1 MIKNGILTLITLFF
15 CVSLVAQPHTL
26 LSGKVVS
33 TDKTIVDF
41 ATVYLKGT
49 QYGCT
54 TDERGIYHLPA
65 PAGKYTLVVSAVGFE
80 TYEKAIEI
88 VSDGRTKQT
97 VVLKPSVTE
106 LDEVVVTSTGV
117 GRVKKS
123 AFNAVAVDTKE
134 LHNSTK
140 SLSEALNQLPGM
152 KLRESG
158 GVGSDMQLM
167 LDGFSGKH
175 VKVFID
181 GVPQEGAGT
190 AFDLNNIPVNFAE
203 RIEVY
208 KGVVPVG
215 FGTDALGGVVNIVTN
230 KKRRNWFLDASYS
243 YGSFNTHKSYVNFG
257 QTFKNGLMYEIN
269 AFQNY
274 SDNDYYIDN
283 YITEFGDDGITES
296 TDKKKIYHVKR
307 FNDTFH
313 NEAVIGKIGIMD
325 KSWADRLVFSF
336 NYSNFYK
343 GIQTGVYQYVVF
355 GQKHRKGYS
364 FVPSVEYRK
373 RNLLIEGLDVS
384 ATANYNHN
392 ITHNIDTASY
402 KYNWLGD
409 KKYTGTP
416 GEQSHQNNESKNTN
430 WNGTFTA
437 NYRIGEVHTFTLN
450 HVISTFHRTTRSYI
464 SGSSKLSDFSIPKKT
479 RKNITGL
486 SYRYMPSDKWNV
498 SAFAKYYNQYNEGP
512 VSQNADG
519 IGNYIL
525 LKKHLSSL
533 GYGAAGTY
541 FIVKDLQAKL
551 SYEKAYRLPT
561 TDELFGDEDLEA
573 GKADLKPERSDNFN
587 LNLSYS
593 YHIGKHAIY
602 VEGSLIYRDTKDYIK
617 RGLSQVSNMSFGY
630 YENHGRVKTKGYNIS
645 LRYNYSRW
653 FNAGGTFNSMNARD
667 EEKYRAGGTQQE
679 SLTYGQ
685 RIPNQPY
692 LYANFDASLTWHDL
706 FAKGNVLTL
715 GYDGYYQHDFPLY
728 WENLGD
734 PTTKI
739 RVPEQL
745 SHNLSIG
752 YSLKGGRYNL
762 SFECRNLTNAKLY
775 DNFSLQKAGRAFY
788 GKIRVNFRN

>member
-343 GIQTGVYQYVVF
+343 EIQTGVYQYVVF

-788 GKIRVNFRN
+788 GKIRVNFGN

>member
-15 CVSLVAQPHTL
+15 CVSLVAQPRIL

-140 SLSEALNQLPGM
+140 SLSEALSQLPGM

-175 VKVFID
+175 VKIFID

-313 NEAVIGKIGIMD
+313 NEAVIGKIGIID

-343 GIQTGVYQYVVF
+343 EIQTGVYQYVVF

-788 GKIRVNFRN
+788 GKIRVNFGN

>member
-15 CVSLVAQPHTL
+15 CVSLVAQPRTL
-26 LSGKVVS
+26 FSGKVVS

-175 VKVFID
+175 VKIFID

-190 AFDLNNIPVNFAE
+190 AFDLYNIPVNFAE

-313 NEAVIGKIGIMD
+313 NEAVIGKIGVMD

-343 GIQTGVYQYVVF
+343 EIQTGVYQYVVF

-512 VSQNADG
+512 VSQNSDG

-653 FNAGGTFNSMNARD
+653 FNIGGTFNSMNARD

-788 GKIRVNFRN
+788 GKIRVNFGN

>member
-1 MIKNGILTLITLFF
+1 M
-15 CVSLVAQPHTL
+15 
-26 LSGKVVS
+26 SGKVVS

-215 FGTDALGGVVNIVTN
+215 FGTDALGGVINIVTN

-343 GIQTGVYQYVVF
+343 EIQTGVYQYVVF

-402 KYNWLGD
+402 KYNWLGE

-788 GKIRVNFRN
+788 GKIRVNFGN

>member
-15 CVSLVAQPHTL
+15 CVSLVAQPRML

-215 FGTDALGGVVNIVTN
+215 FGTDALGGVINIVTN

-343 GIQTGVYQYVVF
+343 EIQTGVYQYVVF

-512 VSQNADG
+512 VSQNSDG

-788 GKIRVNFRN
+788 GKIRVNFGN

>member
-15 CVSLVAQPHTL
+15 CVSLVAQPRIL

-343 GIQTGVYQYVVF
+343 EIQTGVYQYVVF

-402 KYNWLGD
+402 KYNWLGE

-593 YHIGKHAIY
+593 YHMGKHAIY

-788 GKIRVNFRN
+788 GKIRVNFGN

>member
-15 CVSLVAQPHTL
+15 CVFLVAQPRTL

-175 VKVFID
+175 VKIFID

-215 FGTDALGGVVNIVTN
+215 FGTDALGGVINIVTN

-343 GIQTGVYQYVVF
+343 EIQTGVYQYVVF

-512 VSQNADG
+512 VSQNSDG

-788 GKIRVNFRN
+788 GKIRVNFGN

>member
-15 CVSLVAQPHTL
+15 CVSLVAQPRTL

-215 FGTDALGGVVNIVTN
+215 FGTDALGGVINIVTN

-343 GIQTGVYQYVVF
+343 EIQTGVYQYVVF

-573 GKADLKPERSDNFN
+573 GKADLKLERSDNFN

-645 LRYNYSRW
+645 LQYNYSRW
-653 FNAGGTFNSMNARD
+653 FNIGGTFNSMNARD

-788 GKIRVNFRN
+788 GKIRVNFGN